1 MTEETK
7 SIGLEFGVT
16 GIEDQSFSVST
27 RQNVKKR
34 IENIV
39 YLEQPPNDAVL
50 LSYVGSKELTPENN
64 LFVADRSDQLYANS
78 RAGTIGEFISEVYPV
93 SVQNR
98 NFLVTQEFIEAESQ
112 SVPLYYRHDLEESIV
127 PESVRILDKDSILVD
142 ESSYKLVT
150 EYIYDEDTGVS
161 TGVVSHYS
169 LFNSLENVVREAD
182 DYEVYYVQ
190 YTDQTD
196 TGSVVRTVLL
206 NNEKAYRKAELEDI
220 WHVSLDLK
228 PWARA
233 YKLSSSL
240 SLSLPKSA
248 KLAVLYEEQKRIR
261 VSLLSSLKDTV
272 PWYPRVTNG
281 TFSSR
286 YNNVSVPYDVPEFG
300 SQSFNPYEPY
310 KNAINVSCS
319 RLAASF
325 IWLPNEEIVFGD
337 LFSEL
342 FIVIADNTGTVI
354 HALTTD
360 SSKVSSDYIHSD
372 GEKVYDSDGETIK
385 WNSSLLLGLDR
396 WSGIVHVD
404 IDLQEHYVI
413 QASYTYREI
422 YFTITSLNMNPI
434 FDSEARSQIRS
445 IYLVPESIENG
456 NLGVQTSSIQ
466 WAKINS
472 AGTIEEVSQDSSGGN
487 EDLDFDTQIKTDDG
501 YAIKGALGL
510 YYKRRAETTTTS
522 SFWVDTSAVVS
533 VDSTV
538 SFPKTGWIR
547 MLDTFNRYRYMKYE
561 EKTSTTLTLSSSSF
575 HVPGRSPTIAENTE
589 IQLVN
594 FVDERCV
601 GSIRSYTEEATLTG
615 ATYPSVSSQYFVLG
629 ELSINPAHSVND
641 LTFIDVRRDG
651 GGIVPDKY
659 EEAKLLNPEVQW
671 TNTDEKYDGQVYP
684 GKGTTIVKLPISL

>member
-78 RAGTIGEFISEVYPV
+78 RTGTIGEFISEVYPV

-169 LFNSLENVVREAD
+169 LFNSLENVGREAD

-286 YNNVSVPYDVPEFG
+286 YNNVSVP
-300 SQSFNPYEPY
+300 
-310 KNAINVSCS
+310 
-319 RLAASF
+319 
-325 IWLPNEEIVFGD
+325 
-337 LFSEL
+337 
-342 FIVIADNTGTVI
+342 
-354 HALTTD
+354 
-360 SSKVSSDYIHSD
+360 
-372 GEKVYDSDGETIK
+372 
-385 WNSSLLLGLDR
+385 
-396 WSGIVHVD
+396 
-404 IDLQEHYVI
+404 
-413 QASYTYREI
+413 
-422 YFTITSLNMNPI
+422 
-434 FDSEARSQIRS
+434 
-445 IYLVPESIENG
+445 
-456 NLGVQTSSIQ
+456 
-466 WAKINS
+466 
-472 AGTIEEVSQDSSGGN
+472 
-487 EDLDFDTQIKTDDG
+487 
-501 YAIKGALGL
+501 
-510 YYKRRAETTTTS
+510 
-522 SFWVDTSAVVS
+522 
-533 VDSTV
+533 
-538 SFPKTGWIR
+538 
-547 MLDTFNRYRYMKYE
+547 
-561 EKTSTTLTLSSSSF
+561 
-575 HVPGRSPTIAENTE
+575 
-589 IQLVN
+589 
-594 FVDERCV
+594 
-601 GSIRSYTEEATLTG
+601 
-615 ATYPSVSSQYFVLG
+615 
-629 ELSINPAHSVND
+629 
-641 LTFIDVRRDG
+641 
-651 GGIVPDKY
+651 
-659 EEAKLLNPEVQW
+659 
-671 TNTDEKYDGQVYP
+671 
-684 GKGTTIVKLPISL
+684 